1 MSFELQ
7 VNTWLLKITF
17 LNDHLKRINVNKKNF
32 VHLFSKSSLAIY
44 MVVEELSNCCDYFF
58 ILSGFI
64 DFLGKAFYYVDFS
77 IFLGRQCKHNKFV
90 SFVAIKRY
98 LNGYSLQY

>member
-7 VNTWLLKITF
+7 VNTWLHIITF

-32 VHLFSKSSLAIY
+32 VNLFSKFSLAIY
-44 MVVEELSNCCDYFF
+44 VLVEELSNHCDYF
-58 ILSGFI
+58 LSLSEFT
-64 DFLGKAFYYVDFS
+64 DLLGKAFSHLDFS
-77 IFLGRQCKHNKFV
+77 IFLWRQCKHNNLV

-98 LNGYSLQY
+98 LNGNSL